1 MTNSA
6 SYRISMGSVCT
17 ETPDK
22 STVLCLKLK
31 IMIVA
36 ILPLQGLT
44 ITHFHSL
51 NADITGMLSEIFKIP
66 VKNDGIV
73 F

>member
-1 MTNSA
+1 
-6 SYRISMGSVCT
+6 
-17 ETPDK
+17 
-22 STVLCLKLK
+22 
-31 IMIVA
+31 MIVA

-73 F
+73 FLVFVLLERELTCRTRSHDVTCHRQR